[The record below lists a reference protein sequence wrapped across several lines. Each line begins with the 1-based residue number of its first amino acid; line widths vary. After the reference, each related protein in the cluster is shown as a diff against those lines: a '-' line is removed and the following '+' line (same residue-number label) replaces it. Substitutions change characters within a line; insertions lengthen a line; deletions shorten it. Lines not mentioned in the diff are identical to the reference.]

1 MHPITFGDLWFGDHV
16 APHGPAHLT
25 DSSTHQERA
34 KTSFRSESRLN
45 LKGFQ
50 CSQGIFLNPFGRK
63 PDTPRQSTPRDPQVC
78 AGYVAITRIILL

>member
-50 CSQGIFLNPFGRK
+50 CSQGMFLNPFGRK
-63 PDTPRQSTPRDPQVC
+63 PGFPLGNRHPGIHKSAQGFVT
-78 AGYVAITRIILL
+78 TRSGTL